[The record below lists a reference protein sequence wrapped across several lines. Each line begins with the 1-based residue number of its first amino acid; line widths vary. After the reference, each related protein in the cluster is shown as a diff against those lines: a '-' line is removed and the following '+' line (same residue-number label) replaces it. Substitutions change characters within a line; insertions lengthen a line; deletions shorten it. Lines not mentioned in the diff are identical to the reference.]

1 MSICVNFVQHSHHC
15 NWINNCVGHRNVK
28 YYYLF
33 VLYSTLAS
41 YYLALLMVIT
51 FFQLLSHH
59 KPKLIM
65 NHPNYPHIFLA
76 CIGAF
81 VIGLLFGYFAFSIC
95 HEQQDAIE
103 ENQSD
108 REKEMK
114 MKGAQLEPFDLY
126 KMSFGDDYWYWWLPT
141 HPEL

>member
-1 MSICVNFVQHSHHC
+1 VQHSHHC
-15 NWINNCVGHRNVK
+15 NWINNCVGHRNAK
-28 YYYLF
+28 FYYLF
-33 VLYSTLAS
+33 TLYSMLAS

-81 VIGLLFGYFAFSIC
+81 VIGLLFGYFSFSIC
-95 HEQQDAIE
+95 HEQQDSIE
-103 ENQSD
+103 EN
-108 REKEMK
+108 
-114 MKGAQLEPFDLY
+114 
-126 KMSFGDDYWYWWLPT
+126 
-141 HPEL
+141 